1 MWIHGPTDFKYYNG
15 LELKGVPGRFKP
27 LGAGLCE
34 DWMGMG
40 WKGMPREIQKIDHEV
55 PPDHHNKAIVVDI
68 FMVLLK
74 YNSHPNIIHLFK
86 VYNSMVFNIFRAV

>member
-1 MWIHGPTDFKYYNG
+1 
-15 LELKGVPGRFKP
+15 
-27 LGAGLCE
+27 
-34 DWMGMG
+34 MG

-86 VYNSMVFNIFRAV
+86 VYNSMVFNIFRAVWLSHSLILEHFHHLKKKPNE